1 MIKEIFFHASFFF
14 QLTTHGTFT
23 LKSAFVS
30 PFISLYGPQT
40 KSLIRHT
47 LLSSSPIR
55 HSFLHSPHIC
65 REKDSVIFLLVYLWI
80 MFENH
85 FCYIKR
91 WFPFSYRSMPI
102 LPDNVPIIPGFP
114 RARNPVLQWACKEA
128 QSQEWKEEEDLGKNE
143 KNKKK
148 LFYREAIGAAGLLL
162 ILAADIFTKLHF
174 VVLFSMAA
182 WILLEL
188 WIIYDYRKNR
198 QQVSIEIVD
207 TETLKKRYEN
217 TEIRTYRG
225 AGKEGEN
232 E

>member
-1 MIKEIFFHASFFF
+1 MKIISVI
-14 QLTTHGTFT
+14 
-23 LKSAFVS
+23 LKDGS
-30 PFISLYGPQT
+30 PFRIEACRFYQTTSRLYQE
-40 KSLIRHT
+40 
-47 LLSSSPIR
+47 SP
-55 HSFLHSPHIC
+55 
-65 REKDSVIFLLVYLWI
+65 EQG
-80 MFENH
+80 
-85 FCYIKR
+85 
-91 WFPFSYRSMPI
+91 I
-102 LPDNVPIIPGFP
+102 LFYNE
-114 RARNPVLQWACKEA
+114 PV
-128 QSQEWKEEEDLGKNE
+128 
-143 KNKKK
+143 KK